1 MHNVVSRLVRSVM
14 LISFVLFSSTLMS
27 DPVYANGSNKSC
39 SVHHEWFFTKIT
51 CHKAGNRDLP
61 DIFNTESEG
70 NFPSVCDGQVGYWT
84 QIPMPGGKVFCVLHF
99 TEFFKG
105 GTYTDGGTTP
115 TCTTTKATFVWWHK
129 LGSHS
134 YTKDGSCPTHTWKK
148 PPV

>member
-1 MHNVVSRLVRSVM
+1 MSNIISLSAKSLM
-14 LISFVLFSSTLMS
+14 LAGAVIFSASFMTGQASASQFGNWWWPKIHHHTETIQF
-27 DPVYANGSNKSC
+27 PVFDG
-39 SVHHEWFFTKIT
+39 T
-51 CHKAGNRDLP
+51 
-61 DIFNTESEG
+61 SEG

-115 TCTTTKATFVWWHK
+115 TCTTTKSTFVWWHK

>member
-1 MHNVVSRLVRSVM
+1 M

-51 CHKAGNRDLP
+51 CHKAGSRDLP

-105 GTYTDGGTTP
+105 GDGVGSAQVCVKTKTYWHDGEKHTKVLKTTSG
-115 TCTTTKATFVWWHK
+115 A
-129 LGSHS
+129 
-134 YTKDGSCPTHTWKK
+134 CPVHTWN
-148 PPV
+148 PRPE